1 MREKGAMREGK
12 RRGDR
17 RRKKRVSGDK
27 EDRGGREGGDRQ
39 RLTDGG
45 GYQKPEGEGKPLKW
59 MGYIPLEQQ
68 DLLCLSR

>member
-1 MREKGAMREGK
+1 MREKGAVREGK

-17 RRKKRVSGDK
+17 RRKKRVSGGK
-27 EDRGGREGGDRQ
+27 EDEGREGRRRQ

-45 GYQKPEGEGKPLKW
+45 GYQKPEGEAEPLKW

-68 DLLCLSR
+68 CLLCLSR